1 MNKITQKKEDIL
13 VVDDVPDNLQLLFSM
28 LTKYGYEVRR
38 VLTGR
43 QALKAAQTEPPD
55 LILLDIKMPDLDGYQ
70 VCEELKKS
78 DKTKD
83 IPVIFMSALNDTFDK
98 LKAFEVGG
106 VDYITKPFELPEVLM
121 RVENQLKLLK
131 MRRKLE
137 EKNKSLEFLNHE
149 LEAFNY
155 RISHDLRNILTR
167 INGFSELLIARYN
180 HQLDERGNHYIK
192 LVHNAGLRMAE
203 MIEDLLRL
211 SQVKSIDM
219 IIESFDLSM
228 MVTEIVEQIKER
240 EYNRQIEFVITPDL
254 IIAGDQHL
262 IKIAVENLL
271 ENAYKYTGKNPNAK
285 IEFGEFLQNNTHVY
299 FVKDN
304 GAGFDSTKA
313 DKLFVPFHRLHDSE
327 DFEGTGIGLSTV
339 KTIIERHGGKIW
351 FDAEINQGATFY
363 FTLEVLFST

>member
-1 MNKITQKKEDIL
+1 MNKIKQKKEDIL
-13 VVDDVPDNLQLLFSM
+13 IVDDVPENLQLLFSM

-38 VLTGR
+38 VLTGK
-43 QALKAAQTEPPD
+43 QALKAAQNDPPD
-55 LILLDIKMPDLDGYQ
+55 LILLDIKIPDLDGYK
-70 VCEELKKS
+70 VCEQLKKVE
-78 DKTKD
+78 KTKD

-131 MRRKLE
+131 MRRELE

-149 LEAFNY
+149 LEAFSY

-167 INGFSELLIARYN
+167 INGFSGLLATQYS
-180 HQLDERGNHYIK
+180 HQLDEKGKKYAK
-192 LVHNAGLRMAE
+192 LVYNAGLRMAE

-211 SQVKSIDM
+211 SQVKSIDLM
-219 IIESFDLSM
+219 PESFDLSM

-240 EYNRQIEFVITPDL
+240 ENNRQIELLITPSL
-254 IIAGDQHL
+254 IVEGDQNL
-262 IKIAVENLL
+262 LKIAVENLL
-271 ENAYKYTGKNPNAK
+271 ENAYKYTSKNPDAK
-285 IEFGEFLQNNTHVY
+285 IEFGEFVQNNTHVY

-304 GAGFDSTKA
+304 GAGFDPKKA
-313 DKLFVPFHRLHDSE
+313 DKLFVPFHRLHDRE

-363 FTLEVLFST
+363 FTLCVN